1 MDNRNDKTPVT
12 VLRLL
17 LGGVVLTFLSFVSD
31 VSSIVSSGWFK
42 ALLSS
47 STLGWAP
54 HVLNL
59 LLAIFVIYLYRK
71 SQTDYSAVNAAL
83 ASTTDLLNSEGGL
96 NNRLWKRYV
105 RILRSITLDSI
116 STPGVRESLD
126 PILDELAKK
135 LPDSGVDFKV
145 GLVKPCRDGRLKFL
159 AERGMDPASVHSME
173 RKSNWKQRQSFF
185 ANGLYLSDE
194 RPYRKYASRTQNY
207 SNIQRD
213 KGIVSSVSHF
223 VVAIN
228 DPVYPGSTF
237 PENTLAVLSI
247 GIPKR
252 HGFDSDQDENL
263 FYERIYP
270 FVKGIESILLNQM
283 TIDKTLGVDCR

>member
-47 STLGWAP
+47 STLRWAP
-54 HVLNL
+54 HILNL

-71 SQTDYSAVNAAL
+71 SQSDYKAVDAAL
-83 ASTTDLLNSEGGL
+83 VSTRDLLNSEGRL

-105 RILRSITLDSI
+105 RTLRSIVLESI
-116 STPGVRESLD
+116 STPGVRESLE

-145 GLVKPCRDGRLKFL
+145 GLVKPCKDGRFKFL

-173 RKSNWKQRQSFF
+173 KKSNWKQSQSFF

-194 RPYRKYASRTQNY
+194 RPYRKYASGTQNY

-213 KGIVSSVSHF
+213 QGIGSSVSHF
-223 VVAIN
+223 VVAIK
-228 DPVYPGSTF
+228 DPVYSESTF
-237 PENTLAVLSI
+237 PENTVAVLSI

-252 HGFDSDQDENL
+252 HDFDSDEDENL

-283 TIDKTLGVDCR
+283 TIDKTLGVEGR

>member
-47 STLGWAP
+47 STLRWAP
-54 HVLNL
+54 HILNL

-71 SQTDYSAVNAAL
+71 SQSDYKAVDAAL
-83 ASTTDLLNSEGGL
+83 VSTRDLLNSEGRL

-105 RILRSITLDSI
+105 RTLRSIVLESI
-116 STPGVRESLD
+116 STPGVRESLE

-145 GLVKPCRDGRLKFL
+145 GLVKPFKNCRLKFL
-159 AERGMDPASVHSME
+159 SERGMDTATENSKE
-173 RKSNWKQRQSFF
+173 KKSKWKQ
-185 ANGLYLSDE
+185 
-194 RPYRKYASRTQNY
+194 
-207 SNIQRD
+207 SN
-213 KGIVSSVSHF
+213 
-223 VVAIN
+223 
-228 DPVYPGSTF
+228 
-237 PENTLAVLSI
+237 
-247 GIPKR
+247 
-252 HGFDSDQDENL
+252 
-263 FYERIYP
+263 
-270 FVKGIESILLNQM
+270 
-283 TIDKTLGVDCR
+283 